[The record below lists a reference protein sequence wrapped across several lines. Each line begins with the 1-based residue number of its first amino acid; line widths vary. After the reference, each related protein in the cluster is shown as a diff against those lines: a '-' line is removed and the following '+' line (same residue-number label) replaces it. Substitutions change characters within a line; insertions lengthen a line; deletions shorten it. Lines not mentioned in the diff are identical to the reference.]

1 MTAESVTFE
10 SLKSQLAKRQ
20 YAPIYLLHGEE
31 GYYIDELVKLFEQIL
46 PSEERDFNMY
56 TMYGAEVSPDTVMD
70 ACRRYPMMADRQIV
84 ILKEAQMFNATQ
96 LNRLHL
102 YASQPSA
109 TTILVISHRGKE
121 AKAKDLFAQIKKN
134 NGVIFQSNRVK
145 EQNVLNHIHSYIK
158 IKGLN
163 AEPKSLEMLRDFIGT
178 DLSRL
183 YNEIDKL
190 ALVLGSNAMIT
201 PESIERNIGVSK
213 DYNNFELIEALAH
226 RNAEKAYR
234 IIEYFRLNTKNNPT
248 VLIATAI
255 FGYFSDLLTLYFSK
269 DKSESTLMQMVG
281 VKWPNHFAKFKIGMK
296 NYNAYQVIEII
307 SAIRDFDAKSKGV
320 GSRQNEYNLLKDL
333 VFHIFSAPGDISF

>member
-1 MTAESVTFE
+1 MAAESVTFE

-46 PSEERDFNMY
+46 PPEERDFNMY

-70 ACRRYPMMADRQIV
+70 ACRRYPMMADRQVV

-102 YASQPSA
+102 YASQPST

-158 IKGLN
+158 IKKLN
-163 AEPKSLEMLRDFIGT
+163 AEPKSLEMLRDFIGI

-190 ALVLGSNAMIT
+190 ALVLGENAMIT

-226 RNAEKAYR
+226 RDVEKAYR
-234 IIEYFRLNTKNNPT
+234 IIEYFRLNPKNNPT
-248 VLIATAI
+248 VLIASTI

-281 VKWPNHFAKFKIGMK
+281 AKWPNHFVKFKVGMK

-320 GSRQNEYNLLKDL
+320 GSRHNEYNLLKDL